1 MRIKIE
7 DFIEENRK
15 AFDTDAP
22 SSKLW
27 EKIEQE
33 LDKKNKKK
41 TVNIQLWIG
50 VAASLV
56 VLLSFTFFYLFPAK
70 RNRLN
75 VADVNPAY
83 GDTQVKFASL
93 IEQKRDSLEIYAP
106 SNPKL
111 YQKFSRDLQKLNIDY
126 EGLRKE
132 LPSSPNQQLV
142 VKAMMR
148 NLETQLQLV
157 SQQLSIITEV
167 SQYKKENRI

>member
-1 MRIKIE
+1 MSTKIE
-7 DFIEENRK
+7 DFIKDNRK

-41 TVNIQLWIG
+41 TINIQLWIG
-50 VAASLV
+50 VAASV
-56 VLLSFTFFYLFPAK
+56 IVLLSFTFFYLFPK
-70 RNRLN
+70 RNRLS
-75 VADVNPAY
+75 VADVNPVY
-83 GDTQVKFASL
+83 GETQVKFASL
-93 IEQKRDSLEIYAP
+93 IEQKRDSLEIFAHTD
-106 SNPKL
+106 PKL
-111 YQKFSRDLQKLNIDY
+111 YQKFSADLQKLNIAY

-132 LPSSPNQQLV
+132 LPGSPNQQLV
-142 VKAMMR
+142 VKAMMK
-148 NLETQLQLV
+148 NLEIQLQLV